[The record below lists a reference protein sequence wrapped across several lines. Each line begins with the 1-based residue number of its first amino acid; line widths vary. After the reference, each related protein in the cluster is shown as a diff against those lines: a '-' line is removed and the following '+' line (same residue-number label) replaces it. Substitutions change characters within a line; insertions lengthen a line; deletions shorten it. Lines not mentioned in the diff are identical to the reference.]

1 MLKWFLR
8 RQIAAFERTWNYDAS
23 YIREMIDADPRAMM
37 VFGKVQGLSQ
47 YRKDVPLAAYCA
59 AGLVAVMADDCGA
72 CTQLGIDMA
81 QREGV
86 DAAILRAIVARD
98 YAAMPEEVALA
109 IRFTEATL
117 RHAPEAD
124 DLREE
129 VLRRWGKRGLISL
142 AFSMLSAR
150 VYPTLKDALGH
161 GQACTRLVIGG
172 EARPVLRE
180 FTEANMVRAKTVAA

>member
-23 YIREMIDADPRAMM
+23 YIREIIDVDPRAIMA
-37 VFGKVQGLSQ
+37 FGKVQGLSR
-47 YRKDVPLAAYCA
+47 YRKDVPLAAYRA
-59 AGLVAVMADDCGA
+59 AGLIAVMAEDCGP

-81 QREGV
+81 QREGL
-86 DAAILRAIVARD
+86 DPAILRAIVARD
-98 YAAMPEEVALA
+98 YVAMPEEVALA
-109 IRFTEATL
+109 ARFTEASL
-117 RHAPEAD
+117 HHAPEAD

-142 AFSMLSAR
+142 AFAMLSAR
-150 VYPTLKDALGH
+150 MYPTLKYALGH

-172 EARPVLRE
+172 EAKPVE
-180 FTEANMVRAKTVAA
+180 SGFSGVNTVRTKTVAA

>member
-37 VFGKVQGLSQ
+37 VFGKVQGLNK

-59 AGLVAVMADDCGA
+59 AGLVVVMAEDCGP

-98 YAAMPEEVALA
+98 YAAMPEEIALA
-109 IRFTEATL
+109 VHFTEATL

-150 VYPTLKDALGH
+150 VYPTLKYALGH
-161 GQACTRLVIGG
+161 GRACTRLVIGG

-180 FTEANMVRAKTVAA
+180 LTEANTVSAKTIAA

>member
-59 AGLVAVMADDCGA
+59 AGLVAVMAEDCGP

-109 IRFTEATL
+109 VRFTEATL

-150 VYPTLKDALGH
+150 VYPTLKYALGH
-161 GQACTRLVIGG
+161 GRACTRLVIGG
-172 EARPVLRE
+172 EARLVLPE
-180 FTEANMVRAKTVAA
+180 LTEANTVRAKTVAA